1 MGYKDPLGNEVK
13 NIFEEEVK
21 DLELSSISVSRIIDT
36 RKVSL
41 RGKIRNFLTRE
52 IEIPL
57 TPALVAFVL
66 VLAISILPKNL
77 EMAGKVQ
84 VIEINGS
91 QIIIRDRK
99 EVS

>member
-21 DLELSSISVSRIIDT
+21 DLELSSLSVSRIIDT

-41 RGKIRNFLTRE
+41 RGKIRNFLNRE

>member
-1 MGYKDPLGNEVK
+1 MNYKDPLGNEIK
-13 NIFEEEVK
+13 NIFEEDVK
-21 DLELSSISVSRIIDT
+21 DLELSSLTISKIMDS

-41 RGKIRNFLTRE
+41 KEKIRTLLNKE

-57 TPALVAFVL
+57 APAIVGFVL
-66 VLAISILPKNL
+66 VLGISILPKNL
-77 EMAGKVQ
+77 EITGKVQ

-91 QIIIRDRK
+91 QIIIRDKK

>member
-21 DLELSSISVSRIIDT
+21 DLELSSLSVSRIIDT

-41 RGKIRNFLTRE
+41 RGKIRNFLNRE

-57 TPALVAFVL
+57 TPAFVL